1 MLAYI
6 PAPWILWD
14 RETHERPQRTA
25 QTLPNVAAPEAAGT
39 HSQPGIGKEPWA
51 GQGWYVL
58 GVLEESSC
66 HDRSVKHAEMRGM
79 SIIII
84 NHINLISSYNII
96 LYCTHIYI
104 IYIYMNMCNL
114 YVCVFI
120 RVYSALLFFYTIYMI
135 YIYIFIY
142 HYLSLLIIIIMRP
155 FGQPFASLFP
165 VMQGQRCLAS
175 RLTGLTPEPAGIRL
189 VFTMLRN
196 DYLEESMVVDEN
208 RWIHSPNSHSNSQL

>member
-96 LYCTHIYI
+96 LYCTHTHIYNIYI
-104 IYIYMNMCNL
+104 WICVICMC
-114 YVCVFI
+114 VCLSECIQHCCSFI
-120 RVYSALLFFYTIYMI
+120 HYTW
-135 YIYIFIY
+135 YIYIFITIC
-142 HYLSLLIIIIMRP
+142 HYWSSLSC
-155 FGQPFASLFP
+155 AH
-165 VMQGQRCLAS
+165 LANH
-175 RLTGLTPEPAGIRL
+175 LP
-189 VFTMLRN
+189 
-196 DYLEESMVVDEN
+196 
-208 RWIHSPNSHSNSQL
+208 HCSPWCRGKGA